1 MGCCFFFSIPTRI
14 LHADSDRVNTMRL
27 HCELVTQ
34 IIFSER
40 NPSMLVMIT
49 GGTGFI
55 GYHTTRALLSGG
67 HRVRLLVRSE
77 EKMRRLFGDTISD
90 FVVGDVTDPAAVTRA
105 LQGCDA
111 VVHTASMVSI
121 DKKDAELVQQTNVG
135 GTRLVIGGA
144 IEQGLANIIHVSSVT
159 ALYDP
164 DASFLNEYSAP
175 GAATNAYGKSKVEC
189 EVYVREMQRAGAPI
203 HITYPAS
210 VIGPEDP
217 ALTEPHQGLITYLMS
232 MVPVPPSGNQW
243 VDVRDIAIAHQRLL
257 ESELPPGRYT
267 LGGHFV
273 PWTQLVDVLRKLTGR
288 RIRKVP
294 LPGSLLRGLGRL
306 VDYLNDV
313 RDKPLDI
320 PLTYEGMVYATNW
333 VKMDNSKCRS
343 ELALEFRP
351 LEETLRDAIVSLV
364 QAGELEA
371 EKAGDLC
378 G

>member
-1 MGCCFFFSIPTRI
+1 M
-14 LHADSDRVNTMRL
+14 
-27 HCELVTQ
+27 Q
-34 IIFSER
+34 
-40 NPSMLVMIT
+40 VMIT

-55 GYHTTRALLSGG
+55 GYHTARALLAGG
-67 HRVRLLVRSE
+67 HVVRLLVRSE
-77 EKMRRLFGDTISD
+77 EKMRRLFGDAISD
-90 FVVGDVTDPAAVTRA
+90 FVVGDVTDPAAVNRA
-105 LQGCDA
+105 LRGCDA
-111 VVHTASMVSI
+111 VVHTAAMVSI
-121 DKKDAELVQQTNVG
+121 DKKDAGLVHETNVG

-144 IEQGLANIIHVSSVT
+144 IEQGLTTIIHVSSVT

-164 DASFLNEYSAP
+164 DATFLNEYSAP
-175 GAATNAYGKSKVEC
+175 GAASNAYGKSKVEC
-189 EVYVREMQRAGAPI
+189 EVYVRELQAAGAPI

-217 ALTEPHQGLITYLMS
+217 ALTEPHQGLMTYLMS
-232 MVPVPPSGNQW
+232 TVPVPPSGSQW
-243 VDVRDIAIAHQRLL
+243 VDVRDVAFAHRRLL
-257 ESELPPGRYT
+257 ESDLPPGRYT

-273 PWTQLVDVLRKLTGR
+273 PWTQLVDILMKLTGR
-288 RIRKVP
+288 RIRKIP
-294 LPGSLLRGLGRL
+294 LPGSLLRGLGHL

>member
-1 MGCCFFFSIPTRI
+1 
-14 LHADSDRVNTMRL
+14 MR
-27 HCELVTQ
+27 
-34 IIFSER
+34 
-40 NPSMLVMIT
+40 VMIT

-67 HRVRLLVRSE
+67 HVVRLLVRSE
-77 EKMRRLFGDTISD
+77 EKMRRLFGDAISD
-90 FVVGDVTDPAAVTRA
+90 FVVGDVTDPAAVNRA
-105 LQGCDA
+105 LRGCDA
-111 VVHTASMVSI
+111 VVHTAAMVSI
-121 DKKDAELVQQTNVG
+121 DKKDAGLVHETNVG

-144 IEQGLANIIHVSSVT
+144 IEQGLTTIIHVSSVT

-164 DASFLNEYSAP
+164 DATFLNEYSAP
-175 GAATNAYGKSKVEC
+175 GAASNAYGKSKVEC
-189 EVYVREMQRAGAPI
+189 EVYVRELQAAGAPI

-217 ALTEPHQGLITYLMS
+217 ALTEPHQGLMTYLMS
-232 MVPVPPSGNQW
+232 TVPVPPSGSQW
-243 VDVRDIAIAHQRLL
+243 VDVRDIAFAHRRLL
-257 ESELPPGRYT
+257 ESDLPPGRYT

-273 PWTQLVDVLRKLTGR
+273 PWTQLVDILMQLTGR
-288 RIRKVP
+288 RIRKIP
-294 LPGSLLRGLGRL
+294 LPGSLLRGLGHL

-320 PLTYEGMVYATNW
+320 PLTYEAMVYATNW
-333 VKMDNSKCRS
+333 VKMDNSKSRS
-343 ELALEFRP
+343 ELGLEFRP